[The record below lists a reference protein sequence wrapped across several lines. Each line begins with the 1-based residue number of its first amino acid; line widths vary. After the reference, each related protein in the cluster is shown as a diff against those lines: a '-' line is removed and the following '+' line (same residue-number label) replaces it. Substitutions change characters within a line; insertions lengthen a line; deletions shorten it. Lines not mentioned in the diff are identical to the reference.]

1 MNYPSKRHPKF
12 FFPPF
17 FPFVVVKIKFNCRKR
32 NYKKMLEEEEEELT
46 GRVRK
51 LSTVTL
57 LLLHSAV

>member
-1 MNYPSKRHPKF
+1 
-12 FFPPF
+12 
-17 FPFVVVKIKFNCRKR
+17 
-32 NYKKMLEEEEEELT
+32 MLEEEEEEELT

>member
-1 MNYPSKRHPKF
+1 
-12 FFPPF
+12 
-17 FPFVVVKIKFNCRKR
+17 
-32 NYKKMLEEEEEELT
+32 MLEEEEEEEEELT